1 MQNEDERVK
10 CAGVR
15 DPAFRARGL
24 SGAGDIPR
32 ARPFGRAGPCPMESH
47 LSHLIPLNPG
57 GSRTK
62 IKFGPRWAAEPDR
75 DGDETCGRTAAGL
88 FGVLKPVTMLA
99 HAEPRIAAGA
109 GPCPYDR

>member
-1 MQNEDERVK
+1 
-10 CAGVR
+10 
-15 DPAFRARGL
+15 
-24 SGAGDIPR
+24 
-32 ARPFGRAGPCPMESH
+32 MESHLSH

-62 IKFGPRWAAEPDR
+62 IKFGPRRAAEPGR

-109 GPCPYDR
+109 GPCLYDQ